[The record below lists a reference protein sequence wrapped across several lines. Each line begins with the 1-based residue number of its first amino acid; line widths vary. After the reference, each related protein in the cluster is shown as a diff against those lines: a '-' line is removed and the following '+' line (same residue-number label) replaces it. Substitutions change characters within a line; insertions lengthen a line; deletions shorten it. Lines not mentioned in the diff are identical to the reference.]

1 MIVAREKRKNNIA
14 EYVLYMWQVE
24 DTLRALKFD
33 MNLVEERLISQF
45 KKKGLV
51 LDEIRDWYTNLILA
65 MHEEGIKKKGH
76 LKIVKSVIDELF
88 ELHKRLIYEI
98 KNEKYIELY
107 NMANPNISAFD
118 EKLKM
123 PGINEIEVCFYGLY
137 GLLLLRI
144 RKKEISNETTKAMQS
159 FSNMLAFLS
168 VCFHQ
173 IEEGKAEF

>member
-1 MIVAREKRKNNIA
+1 
-14 EYVLYMWQVE
+14 
-24 DTLRALKFD
+24 
-33 MNLVEERLISQF
+33 
-45 KKKGLV
+45 
-51 LDEIRDWYTNLILA
+51 
-65 MHEEGIKKKGH
+65 
-76 LKIVKSVIDELF
+76 
-88 ELHKRLIYEI
+88 
-98 KNEKYIELY
+98 
-107 NMANPNISAFD
+107 MANPNISAFD

-159 FSNMLAFLS
+159 FSNMLSFLS